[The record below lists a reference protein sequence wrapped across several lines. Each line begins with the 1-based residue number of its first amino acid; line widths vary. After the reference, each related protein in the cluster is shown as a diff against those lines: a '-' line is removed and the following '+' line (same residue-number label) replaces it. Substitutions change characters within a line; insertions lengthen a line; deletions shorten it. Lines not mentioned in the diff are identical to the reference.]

1 MVKEPQYAMLQD
13 DYAKYISR
21 QLGKAGKTHQHKV
34 LDEFLEVFD
43 KIMAFQQSSRFTNVL
58 PSDIRKLYA
67 ALMTDDA
74 YLMQLSLS

>member
-1 MVKEPQYAMLQD
+1 M
-13 DYAKYISR
+13 
-21 QLGKAGKTHQHKV
+21 

-74 YLMQLSLS
+74 YLMKLSLSQIAKLLYLNANPMLLSLNIKVSLYFNMYYS